1 MIGIEPIVTKVGRF
15 TVSCHTITAAS
26 PLYWSEYKDSNLG
39 PPGPKPGALAR
50 LRHTPNKLVPQ
61 EGIEP
66 PHPAYKT
73 GPLPLRI
80 QGLNWLLRL
89 GSNQ

>member
-39 PPGPKPGALAR
+39 PPGPKPGALAG
-50 LRHTPNKLVPQ
+50 LRYTPNYIGSSDWDRTNDRTVNS
-61 EGIEP
+61 
-66 PHPAYKT
+66 
-73 GPLPLRI
+73 R
-80 QGLNWLLRL
+80 LLYL
-89 GSNQ
+89 